1 MEALCRSLL
10 PFRPQ
15 FSYLQNGGLGWVIA
29 KGSEST
35 IYIQWL
41 KNERGWAGGLTRE
54 QTPEITQP
62 SPSHSSNQREN

>member
-15 FSYLQNGGLGWVIA
+15 FSYLQNRGLGWVIA

-41 KNERGWAGGLTRE
+41 KNER
-54 QTPEITQP
+54 
-62 SPSHSSNQREN
+62 EN